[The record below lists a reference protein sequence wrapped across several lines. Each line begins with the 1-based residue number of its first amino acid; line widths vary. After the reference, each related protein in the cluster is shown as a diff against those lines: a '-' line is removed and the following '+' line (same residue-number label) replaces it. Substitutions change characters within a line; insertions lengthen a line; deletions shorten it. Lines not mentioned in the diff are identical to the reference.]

1 MFGDHGLCGLLEE
14 GAYEKSPK
22 CLGGDFGEFCKG
34 LYLTFR
40 AFMISCVSCIL
51 MHDQT
56 THGTL
61 FNLSGIHDFVQQVA
75 RYDLHGSR

>member
-1 MFGDHGLCGLLEE
+1 
-14 GAYEKSPK
+14 
-22 CLGGDFGEFCKG
+22 
-34 LYLTFR
+34 
-40 AFMISCVSCIL
+40 

-75 RYDLHGSR
+75 RYDYMVQDNLSTKEHINRTFYVRITISLIYRNSENVYA